1 MGLYVAIPLVLFIL
15 LLLWVVPVGL
25 WLQAIFSIG
34 GGDVT
39 ILGLVGMRFR
49 RVPPGVIVNGL
60 IAARKA
66 GLHDVSTS
74 DLEVHYMAGGNVDK
88 VVDALI
94 AASKAGIELTYSI
107 ATAIDLA
114 GRDVLS
120 AVQTSVYPKVID
132 APIDGKLSAVAKDGI
147 EVRARAR
154 VTVRTD
160 IPNLVGGATE
170 DTIIAR
176 VDLIYPDPGF
186 IVERK
191 DNLLGIVL
199 THAHE
204 DHIGAI
210 AHLWPQLKCK
220 IYATPFTAVLIKEKF
235 KEKHIDITKDLK
247 IVELNGTVSLD
258 PFEIEYITLTHS
270 ILEPNGLRIK
280 TPVGSILHTGD
291 WKVDPDPLIGDKIN
305 ENRLKEIGEEGVLA
319 MICDSTN
326 VFSAGRSGSELDV
339 RKNLLNVMSRLK
351 KRIIITSFASNVA
364 RMETAFYCAEKT
376 GRQISLVGRSM
387 HRIYKAARQCGYLKN
402 TIEPIDPREAKNFSR
417 EKIVY
422 LCTGSQGEPMGA
434 MMRISSYTHPDVFI
448 EQGDAVIF
456 SSKIIP
462 GNEKKLYKLHNQLVK
477 DGIEV
482 ISEETE
488 FIHVSGHPNR
498 EDLKDM
504 YNWVKPKCVIPVHG
518 EHRHMIEHI
527 SFAKEMQVPHPVQV
541 ENGDIVKLY
550 PGDKPE
556 VYDKAPSGRLYL
568 DGNISVD
575 GDSQSIKDRK
585 NLSANGYLEVTI
597 MITPK
602 GNVHNNPVLSYR
614 GLPVYD
620 KDEFNYG
627 LEYEIEKTTRSFKVG
642 SKQQEHNLIDALKI
656 ACRKFSKEK
665 TGKKPFTNINLVRI

>member
-1 MGLYVAIPLVLFIL
+1 MKEELLFCPLGGSGEIGMNMNLFGYGLPGDHKWIMVD
-15 LLLWVVPVGL
+15 
-25 WLQAIFSIG
+25 IG
-34 GGDVT
+34 VT
-39 ILGLVGMRFR
+39 F
-49 RVPPGVIVNGL
+49 
-60 IAARKA
+60 A
-66 GLHDVSTS
+66 D
-74 DLEVHYMAGGNVDK
+74 
-88 VVDALI
+88 
-94 AASKAGIELTYSI
+94 
-107 ATAIDLA
+107 
-114 GRDVLS
+114 
-120 AVQTSVYPKVID
+120 
-132 APIDGKLSAVAKDGI
+132 
-147 EVRARAR
+147 
-154 VTVRTD
+154 
-160 IPNLVGGATE
+160 
-170 DTIIAR
+170 DTIPGI
-176 VDLIYPDPGF
+176 DLIYPDPGF
-186 IVERK
+186 IVEK
-191 DNLLGIVL
+191 KENLLGIIL

-220 IYATPFTAVLIKEKF
+220 IYATPFTAILIREKF
-235 KEKHIDITKDLK
+235 KEKHIDITNELK
-247 IVELNGTVSLD
+247 IVELNGNVSLD
-258 PFEIEYITLTHS
+258 PFDIEYITLTHS

-280 TPVGSILHTGD
+280 TPAGVILHTGD
-291 WKVDPDPLIGDKIN
+291 WKVDPNPLIGDEIN
-305 ENRLKEIGEEGVLA
+305 SKRLKEIGDEGVLA

-339 RKNLLNVMSRLK
+339 RKNILNIMNRLK

-387 HRIYKAARQCGYLKN
+387 HRIFKAARACGYLKD

-434 MMRISSYTHPDVFI
+434 MMRISTNNHPDVFI
-448 EQGDAVIF
+448 EKDDAVIF

-482 ISEETE
+482 ISEETD

-504 YNWVKPKCVIPVHG
+504 YQWVKPKCVIPVHG

-527 SFAKEMQVPHPVQV
+527 NFAREMQVPHPVQV

-550 PGDKPE
+550 PVKEPE

-568 DGNISVD
+568 DGNVSVEE
-575 GDSQSIKDRK
+575 DSQSIKDRK
-585 NLSANGYLEVTI
+585 NLSANGYLEITI
-597 MITPK
+597 LITPK
-602 GNVHNNPVLSYR
+602 GNIHNSPITTFR
-614 GLPVYD
+614 GLPIYQ
-620 KDEFNYG
+620 KDEFIYG
-627 LEYEIEKTTRSFKVG
+627 LEYEIEKTTRSFRLG

-656 ACRKFSKEK
+656 TCRKFTKEK
-665 TGKKPFTNINLVRI
+665 TGKKPFTNINLVKI